1 MLEVLINAYACAP
14 NRGSEPGM
22 AWNWIV
28 NLAKYCKVY
37 VITEGEFRDEIEL
50 ELSRLPQG
58 VNMRFYY
65 NPVSD
70 KIRTMCWNQGDWRF
84 YYYYFKWQKETYNM
98 AQDIIASNNIDLVHQ
113 LNMIGFREPGFL
125 WKLDKPSVWG
135 PIGGLDFMPY
145 SFIKEVKVS
154 IKYKLLLKN
163 FITYLQINYSKR
175 INLAFQN
182 FNVVIGAVNKSNY
195 TVKKYLNLD
204 IPILN
209 ETGCYTGIGNECI
222 RNRFN
227 NDEFNILWV
236 GKADFRKQLE
246 LAFEI
251 INNLKSVKNL
261 KFHIVGIDK
270 GTDDYFKYE
279 QIIKSLDIQ
288 NNIVWHGKIPHN
300 MVKVMMSTNH
310 LFLFT
315 SIMEGTPHVIL
326 EAIENQMPI
335 ICFDACGQAECVN
348 ETIGVKIELSNPKQA
363 IVEFSD
369 AILHLNKNRNIL
381 QEYSSNCIKR
391 AQELSWDSKIN
402 KMLEYY
408 NEAIKKH

>member
-1 MLEVLINAYACAP
+1 
-14 NRGSEPGM
+14 
-22 AWNWIV
+22 
-28 NLAKYCKVY
+28 
-37 VITEGEFRDEIEL
+37 
-50 ELSRLPQG
+50 
-58 VNMRFYY
+58 
-65 NPVSD
+65 
-70 KIRTMCWNQGDWRF
+70 
-84 YYYYFKWQKETYNM
+84 
-98 AQDIIASNNIDLVHQ
+98 
-113 LNMIGFREPGFL
+113 MIGFREPGFL

-175 INLAFQN
+175 IYLAFHK

-195 TVKKYLNLD
+195 TVKKYLNVD

-209 ETGCYTGIGNECI
+209 ETGCSTSI
-222 RNRFN
+222 RKKSLQNRFN
-227 NDEFNILWV
+227 NNDFNILWV
-236 GKADFRKQLE
+236 GKSLFSKQLE

-270 GTDDYFKYE
+270 ETADYFKYE
-279 QIIKSLDIQ
+279 EKIKSLDIQ
-288 NNIVWHGKIPHN
+288 SNIVWHGKVPHSI
-300 MVKVMMSTNH
+300 VKVMMATNH

-348 ETIGVKIELSNPKQA
+348 ETIGVKIELSNPKKA
-363 IVEFSD
+363 VIEFSD

-381 QEYSSNCIKR
+381 QDYSSNCIKR
-391 AQELSWDSKIN
+391 AEELSWETKIN

-408 NEAIKKH
+408 NEAIQKHSS